1 MSKPYQ
7 GYMKV
12 SANTFIND
20 EMKAEY
26 KGDWQ
31 NPKKR
36 YKILNKLRSYV
47 ITIHLYNSDGDKAVD
62 TMDPSGKLNK
72 SQLSE
77 VIHTHLTRML
87 EENKDEDLNLERSGV
102 VIRV

>member
-1 MSKPYQ
+1 MSKPYK
-7 GYMKV
+7 GFMKV

-20 EMKAEY
+20 EMNAEY
-26 KGDWQ
+26 SGDWR

-36 YKILNKLRSYV
+36 YKILNKLRSYA

-62 TMDPSGKLNK
+62 TMEPSGKIDK
-72 SQLSE
+72 KQLSE